1 MAAARRAP
9 PPAASHR
16 PAPRFLSASP
26 AAGVGLFRGSPLS
39 GSAGLRRKGC
49 ASLLLPYAAVC
60 PPCCAAL
67 PGRAERWCRAWHGGF
82 GPLRLSAACG
92 RPGRAGCVLRR
103 QGGRIFQS
111 MMSMMRFSLSDNI
124 TRSTALVTALD
135 NVTTLPSTTAQA
147 INGTNVTVPHK
158 CLLLLYEDI
167 GKSRVRYWDLLL
179 LVPNVLFFM
188 FLLWKLPSARAKI
201 RVTSSPIFTTFYILV
216 FVVALVGIARAVVS
230 MTVSA
235 SDAATVADKILWEI
249 TRFFLLAIELSMVIL
264 GLAFGHL
271 ESKSSVKR
279 VLAITTVLSLAYSVT
294 QGTLEILYPD
304 AHLSAEDFN
313 IYGHGGRHFWL
324 ASSCFF
330 FLVYSFVVIL
340 PKTPLK
346 DRISLPSRKSFYVY
360 AGILAV
366 LNLVQGLGSALLCVD
381 IIEGLCCVDATTFL
395 YFSFFAPLIYVAF
408 LKGFFGSEPKI
419 LFSYKCQVD
428 EPEDVDVHLP
438 HAYAVAK
445 KEGMDSGFY
454 SSTQIDTTAYL
465 DDVASMPYHV
475 GSINSIDSDRWKA
488 INA

>member
-1 MAAARRAP
+1 M
-9 PPAASHR
+9 
-16 PAPRFLSASP
+16 
-26 AAGVGLFRGSPLS
+26 
-39 GSAGLRRKGC
+39 
-49 ASLLLPYAAVC
+49 
-60 PPCCAAL
+60 
-67 PGRAERWCRAWHGGF
+67 
-82 GPLRLSAACG
+82 
-92 RPGRAGCVLRR
+92 
-103 QGGRIFQS
+103 FQS
-111 MMSMMRFSLSDNI
+111 MMSVMTFSVSDNI
-124 TRSTALVTALD
+124 THSTALVTALD
-135 NVTTLPSTTAQA
+135 NVTTLSPMTTHV
-147 INGTNVTVPHK
+147 INDTNITVPHK

-235 SDAATVADKILWEI
+235 SDAAMVADKILWEI
-249 TRFFLLAIELSMVIL
+249 TRFFLLAIELSVVIL

-330 FLVYSFVVIL
+330 FLVYSLVVIL

-346 DRISLPSRKSFYVY
+346 DRISLPCR
-360 AGILAV
+360 
-366 LNLVQGLGSALLCVD
+366 GLGSALLCVD
-381 IIEGLCCVDATTFL
+381 IIEGLW
-395 YFSFFAPLIYVAF
+395 
-408 LKGFFGSEPKI
+408 SEPKI

-438 HAYAVAK
+438 HPYAVAK
-445 KEGMDSGFY
+445 KEGMDAGFY

-475 GSINSIDSDRWKA
+475 GSINSIDSDRWKS

>member
-1 MAAARRAP
+1 MFHSIMP
-9 PPAASHR
+9 VMS
-16 PAPRFLSASP
+16 LS
-26 AAGVGLFRGSPLS
+26 
-39 GSAGLRRKGC
+39 
-49 ASLLLPYAAVC
+49 
-60 PPCCAAL
+60 
-67 PGRAERWCRAWHGGF
+67 
-82 GPLRLSAACG
+82 
-92 RPGRAGCVLRR
+92 
-103 QGGRIFQS
+103 
-111 MMSMMRFSLSDNI
+111 MSDNI
-124 TRSTALVTALD
+124 THSTTLVTTLE
-135 NVTTLPSTTAQA
+135 NVTTLSPTTIQA
-147 INGTNVTVPHK
+147 INDTNITVPHK

-249 TRFFLLAIELSMVIL
+249 TRFFLLAIELSVVIL

-304 AHLSAEDFN
+304 SHLSAEDFN

-330 FLVYSFVVIL
+330 FLVYSLVVIL

-360 AGILAV
+360 AGILAL
-366 LNLVQGLGSALLCVD
+366 LNLLQGLGSALLCVD
-381 IIEGLCCVDATTFL
+381 IIEGLC
-395 YFSFFAPLIYVAF
+395 FFAPLIYVAF

-438 HAYAVAK
+438 HPYAVAK
-445 KEGMDSGFY
+445 KEGLDSGFY

-475 GSINSIDSDRWKA
+475 GSINSTDSDRWKA

>member
-1 MAAARRAP
+1 M
-9 PPAASHR
+9 
-16 PAPRFLSASP
+16 
-26 AAGVGLFRGSPLS
+26 
-39 GSAGLRRKGC
+39 
-49 ASLLLPYAAVC
+49 
-60 PPCCAAL
+60 
-67 PGRAERWCRAWHGGF
+67 
-82 GPLRLSAACG
+82 
-92 RPGRAGCVLRR
+92 
-103 QGGRIFQS
+103 
-111 MMSMMRFSLSDNI
+111 
-124 TRSTALVTALD
+124 
-135 NVTTLPSTTAQA
+135 QA
-147 INGTNVTVPHK
+147 INDTNITVPHK

-249 TRFFLLAIELSMVIL
+249 TRFFLLAIELSVVIL

-330 FLVYSFVVIL
+330 FLVYSLVVIL

-346 DRISLPSRKSFYVY
+346 DRISLPSRKSFFEPG
-360 AGILAV
+360 AGPG
-366 LNLVQGLGSALLCVD
+366 QCPPLCGYHRRTV
-381 IIEGLCCVDATTFL
+381 
-395 YFSFFAPLIYVAF
+395 
-408 LKGFFGSEPKI
+408 
-419 LFSYKCQVD
+419 VD

-438 HAYAVAK
+438 HPYAVAK

>member
-1 MAAARRAP
+1 MM
-9 PPAASHR
+9 
-16 PAPRFLSASP
+16 F
-26 AAGVGLFRGSPLS
+26 PLIYVEML
-39 GSAGLRRKGC
+39 A
-49 ASLLLPYAAVC
+49 
-60 PPCCAAL
+60 
-67 PGRAERWCRAWHGGF
+67 
-82 GPLRLSAACG
+82 
-92 RPGRAGCVLRR
+92 
-103 QGGRIFQS
+103 ID
-111 MMSMMRFSLSDNI
+111 DNI
-124 TRSTALVTALD
+124 TSPPPTTLVTALQ
-135 NVTTLPSTTAQA
+135 NVTSGPLTTTQVF
-147 INGTNVTVPHK
+147 NDTNITVPHK

-167 GKSRVRYWDLLL
+167 GTSRVRYWDLLL
-179 LVPNVLFFM
+179 LVPNVLFFA

-201 RVTSSPIFTTFYILV
+201 HATSSPIFTTFYILV
-216 FVVALVGIARAVVS
+216 FVVAVVGIARAVVS

-235 SDAATVADKILWEI
+235 STAATVTDKILWEI

-304 AHLSAEDFN
+304 ARLSAEDFN

-330 FLVYSFVVIL
+330 FVVYSLVVML

-360 AGILAV
+360 AGILAA
-366 LNLVQGLGSALLCVD
+366 LNLVQGLGSALLCAG
-381 IIEGLCCVDATTFL
+381 IAEGLCCVDATTFL

-408 LKGFFGSEPKI
+408 LKSFFGSEPKI

-428 EPEDVDVHLP
+428 EPDDVDVHLP
-438 HAYAVAK
+438 HAYGVAK
-445 KEGMDSGFY
+445 KEGVDSSFY
-454 SSTQIDTTAYL
+454 SNTQIDTTAYL
-465 DDVASMPYHV
+465 DDIASIPYHV

-488 INA
+488 INT